1 MGLTTQG
8 VFCDLTKPKNR
19 SKKMSDLINIIS
31 NFGTYRI
38 LADAVKQGYVKI
50 AKSTARSDLVPDLI
64 DAGLVTTTDATDF
77 MLRFLRF
84 ENEELKQKYVKDTY
98 FLKITDDGEKMYQV
112 LDWHYSVIK
121 EERNRANNAVR
132 QERKKF
138 AIALVNVAGLNVDDL
153 DEEEE

>member
-1 MGLTTQG
+1 
-8 VFCDLTKPKNR
+8 
-19 SKKMSDLINIIS
+19 MSDLISTIS

-50 AKSTARSDLVPDLI
+50 AKSTARADLVPELI
-64 DAGLVTTTDATDF
+64 DVGLVDITDATDF

-84 ENEELKQKYVKDTY
+84 ENEDLKQKYIQDTY
-98 FLKITDDGEKMYQV
+98 FLKITVDGEKIYQV
-112 LDWHYSVIK
+112 LDWHYSAMK

-138 AIALVNVAGLNVDDL
+138 ATALLNVAGLTFDDL
-153 DEEEE
+153 DDEEE

>member
-1 MGLTTQG
+1 
-8 VFCDLTKPKNR
+8 
-19 SKKMSDLINIIS
+19 MSDLISIIS

-50 AKSTARSDLVPDLI
+50 AKSTARADLVPDLI
-64 DAGLVTTTDATDF
+64 DAELVTTTDATDF

-98 FLKITDDGEKMYQV
+98 FLKITDDGEKMFQV
-112 LDWHYSVIK
+112 LDWHYRAMK

-132 QERKKF
+132 QERRKF
-138 AIALVNVAGLNVDDL
+138 ATALLNVAGLTVDDL